1 MERESQSCRV
11 ISKLSPFPGMQ
22 HLDVAGGTGDFYA
35 LAILELAGCNI
46 LSYSFVMCSST
57 LDPLLWL
64 GDVAFRVLDAIY
76 SREQM
81 GMLGKSSDIE
91 ADDDTRVY
99 VCDIN
104 PAMLNVGKQRAQQ
117 KGKTLIV
124 IVFESKLWC

>member
-1 MERESQSCRV
+1 
-11 ISKLSPFPGMQ
+11 
-22 HLDVAGGTGDFYA
+22 
-35 LAILELAGCNI
+35 
-46 LSYSFVMCSST
+46 
-57 LDPLLWL
+57 
-64 GDVAFRVLDAIY
+64 
-76 SREQM
+76 M

-124 IVFESKLWC
+124 IVFESKLSWDVRFLHNKFRKSEHRNILQTVCVSFPNVFFFSCLFANARHVVCSLVGKHL